1 MLIIMPK
8 GPFSQHYV
16 VVNREEQVLA
26 ELRPLR
32 MRDSAEFELHGRV
45 YRLHHPELMAGPLVL
60 ESAEGI
66 LAEVIKPSPLSRS
79 LLINYG
85 GQSYELEPK
94 GVAGRADQLHHNGQL
109 IGEIHPQTITSRN
122 LVLDTIPGLSEELL
136 ICLAWLAILRLG
148 HK

>member
-60 ESAEGI
+60 ESAEDFG
-66 LAEVIKPSPLSRS
+66 R
-79 LLINYG
+79 
-85 GQSYELEPK
+85 
-94 GVAGRADQLHHNGQL
+94 GV
-109 IGEIHPQTITSRN
+109 
-122 LVLDTIPGLSEELL
+122 
-136 ICLAWLAILRLG
+136 
-148 HK
+148 